1 MGRSGDLP
9 RGLVDRF
16 VARDGV
22 WPDDTGCSIL
32 HVDMDAFY
40 ASVEIRERPEL
51 KDKPVVV
58 GGIGNR
64 GVVSS
69 ANYIA
74 RKYGVRSAMPTS
86 RARRLCPHAV
96 YVSPTFGLYQEVSRG
111 VLGIFRDITPLV
123 EPLSLDEAFLD
134 VSGALR
140 RMGMTSGQIGQLIRE
155 RVEAEH
161 GITCSVGV
169 APTKFVAKL
178 ASGLCKP
185 DGMLVVP
192 KASVLE
198 FLHPLPVSALWGVGK
213 KTAER
218 LADVGLER
226 VADVAAAP
234 LPRLRR
240 IIGNALAEHLHPLA
254 HGYDDRSVEPESV
267 DKSVG
272 AEETFEVDH
281 WDLSLIHRRLAP
293 TRTARPNSVDQG
305 AVRRLHHD
313 QPLADPARADRR
325 DPGDL
330 QGRLPAPGRTDAA
343 GSGPADRRADG
354 TTDHRR
360 RPTTAARRPGK
371 RLARGRPSRR
381 PSTSEVRH
389 RRDPPRI
396 TTRRKP
402 RPLGSNRTTPR
413 PQPDLSR
420 GLWPLS
426 YVLIAARLE
435 PRAVATEPRRTAAD
449 LSGGFRGAPRCP
461 SKGLLTSTRQPRR
474 GRLIEPRVVEFL
486 ADRVA

>member
-96 YVSPTFGLYQEVSRG
+96 FVSPTFGLYQEVSRG

-140 RMGMTSGQIGQLIRE
+140 RMGMTAGQIGQLIRE

-178 ASGLCKP
+178 SSGLCKP

-218 LADVGLER
+218 LADIGLER

-281 WDLSLIHRRLAP
+281 WDRELLKRELLRLSEKTASALRRRELRGRTVSIKVRFADFTTISRSRTLLVP
-293 TRTARPNSVDQG
+293 TDVTQEIFKVACQLLVEQTPPG
-305 AVRRLHHD
+305 AVRLIGVRMEQLTTEGGEQLLLDAPESGWREAD
-313 QPLADPARADRR
+313 QAADRARAKFGLAAIRPASLLGEGPDR
-325 DPGDL
+325 
-330 QGRLPAPGRTDAA
+330 
-343 GSGPADRRADG
+343 SG
-354 TTDHRR
+354 
-360 RPTTAARRPGK
+360 
-371 RLARGRPSRR
+371 
-381 PSTSEVRH
+381 
-389 RRDPPRI
+389 
-396 TTRRKP
+396 
-402 RPLGSNRTTPR
+402 
-413 PQPDLSR
+413 
-420 GLWPLS
+420 
-426 YVLIAARLE
+426 
-435 PRAVATEPRRTAAD
+435 ATEPR
-449 LSGGFRGAPRCP
+449 P
-461 SKGLLTSTRQPRR
+461 
-474 GRLIEPRVVEFL
+474 
-486 ADRVA
+486 DRSPT

>member
-16 VARDGV
+16 VVRDGV

-51 KDKPVVV
+51 RDKPVVV
-58 GGIGNR
+58 GGVGNR

-140 RMGMTSGQIGQLIRE
+140 RLGMSPGRVGQLVRR

-192 KASVLE
+192 KPSVLE

-226 VADVAAAP
+226 VADVAATP

-240 IIGNALAEHLHPLA
+240 VIGNALAEHLHPLA
-254 HGYDDRSVEPESV
+254 NGHDGRSVEPESV

-281 WDLSLIHRRLAP
+281 WDRELLNRELLRLSEKTAGALRGRGLRGRTVSIKVRFSDFTTITRSRTLLVATDVTQEIFKVAGQLLAEQTP
-293 TRTARPNSVDQG
+293 PG
-305 AVRRLHHD
+305 AVRLIGVRMEQLTDDDGEQLLLDAPESGWREAD
-313 QPLADPARADRR
+313 QAADRARAKF
-325 DPGDL
+325 G
-330 QGRLPAPGRTDAA
+330 
-343 GSGPADRRADG
+343 
-354 TTDHRR
+354 
-360 RPTTAARRPGK
+360 TAAIRPAS
-371 RLARGRPSRR
+371 LLSQA
-381 PSTSEVRH
+381 
-389 RRDPPRI
+389 
-396 TTRRKP
+396 
-402 RPLGSNRTTPR
+402 
-413 PQPDLSR
+413 PDRS
-420 GLWPLS
+420 G
-426 YVLIAARLE
+426 E
-435 PRAVATEPRRTAAD
+435 TEPRPDRTA
-449 LSGGFRGAPRCP
+449 
-461 SKGLLTSTRQPRR
+461 T
-474 GRLIEPRVVEFL
+474 
-486 ADRVA
+486 